1 MAQILIIDDEILL
14 GRSLARALAQRGH
27 EAAAVGTAEEGL
39 PLLDKLLPEIVLLD
53 MQLPGLS
60 GLEALKKIR
69 ETDSNILVIIVTAY
83 GTIASAVEAM
93 KLGAIDFLRKPL
105 DTDEVAIAIERALAH
120 ARLARTVS
128 FYQKREAERLS
139 EEEFLGESSKARE
152 VRDFIQKLSGLS
164 VAKVSELPPVLILG
178 ETGTGKDL
186 VARLLHYKSAFA
198 AAPFIE
204 VNCPTLPRGLE
215 EGELFGYE
223 KGAFT
228 DARQSKRG
236 LAEVAEGGTLF
247 LNEIGELQLE
257 SQAKLLRLIE
267 QKKLRHVGGLRDLS
281 IGVRITAATNRN
293 LEQAVKNGQFRQ
305 DLFFRMNHVTLTLP
319 PLRERKED
327 ILLLAEHFLQ
337 RISGQKAGREKL
349 KKLGEAAKK
358 ALLSYT
364 WPGNVRELRQLLE
377 RAALFTA
384 GETIEP
390 AELRL
395 QAEAA
400 ATVTVGSNSEV
411 KVDFGPDG
419 IDIEEVEKRLIVSAL
434 EESSGNVSEAAR
446 KLKLTREALRY
457 RVQKFGLKY

>member
-14 GRSLARALAQRGH
+14 GRSLSRALSQRGH
-27 EAAAVGTAEEGL
+27 EASAVGTAEEGL
-39 PLLDKLLPEIVLLD
+39 SLLDKLLPDIVLLD

-69 ETDSNILVIIVTAY
+69 ETDPNILVIIVTAY

-105 DTDEVAIAIERALAH
+105 DTDEVAIAIERTLAH

-128 FYQKREAERLS
+128 FYQKREAERLA

-152 VRDFIQKLSGLS
+152 VRAFIKKLSELAM
-164 VAKVSELPPVLILG
+164 AKVSELPPVLILG

-186 VARLLHYKSAFA
+186 VARLLHFKSAFA
-198 AAPFIE
+198 TAPFIE

-236 LAEVAEGGTLF
+236 LAEVADGGTLF
-247 LNEIGELQLE
+247 LNEIGDLSPE

-267 QKKLRHVGGLRDLS
+267 QKKLRHIGGLRDLS
-281 IGVRITAATNRN
+281 IDVHIIAATNRD
-293 LEQAVKNGQFRQ
+293 LGQAVKTGQFRQ
-305 DLFFRMNHVTLTLP
+305 DLFFRLNHVTITLP

-327 ILLLAEHFLQ
+327 VLLLTEYFLRKTSSQ
-337 RISGQKAGREKL
+337 RASSEKSKIL
-349 KKLGEAAKK
+349 SEASKK
-358 ALLSYT
+358 ALLAYS
-364 WPGNVRELRQLLE
+364 WPGNVRELRQLME
-377 RAALFTA
+377 RAALFTS
-384 GETIEP
+384 GGIIDP
-390 AELRL
+390 VELRL
-395 QAEAA
+395 QAEASPA
-400 ATVTVGSNSEV
+400 VSVDPNSKV
-411 KVDFGPDG
+411 KVEFGADG
-419 IDIEEVEKRLIVSAL
+419 IDIEEVEKQLIVHAL

>member
-27 EAAAVGTAEEGL
+27 EASAVGTAEEGL
-39 PLLDKLLPEIVLLD
+39 SLLDKLLPDIVLLD

-69 ETDSNILVIIVTAY
+69 ESDPNILVIIVTAY
-83 GTIASAVEAM
+83 GTIALAVEAM

-186 VARLLHYKSAFA
+186 VARLLHFKSAFA

-281 IGVRITAATNRN
+281 IDVRIIAATNRN
-293 LEQAVKNGQFRQ
+293 LEQTVKTGQFRQ
-305 DLFFRMNHVTLTLP
+305 DLFFRLNHVTLTLP

-327 ILLLAEHFLQ
+327 ILLLAEHFLH
-337 RISGQKAGREKL
+337 RTSGQKAGPEKP
-349 KKLGEAAKK
+349 KKLGEAAQR
-358 ALLSYT
+358 ALLSYP

-400 ATVTVGSNSEV
+400 SAVAVGSNSEV
-411 KVDFGPDG
+411 KVNFGPDG
-419 IDIEEVEKRLIVSAL
+419 IDIEAVEKQLIIRAL

>member
-39 PLLDKLLPEIVLLD
+39 PLLDKILPEIVLLD

-120 ARLARTVS
+120 ARLAHTVS

-281 IGVRITAATNRN
+281 IDVRIIAATNRN

-358 ALLSYT
+358 ALLSYI

-395 QAEAA
+395 QTEAA
-400 ATVTVGSNSEV
+400 AAVAVASNSEV

-419 IDIEEVEKRLIVSAL
+419 IDIEEVEKQLIVRAL